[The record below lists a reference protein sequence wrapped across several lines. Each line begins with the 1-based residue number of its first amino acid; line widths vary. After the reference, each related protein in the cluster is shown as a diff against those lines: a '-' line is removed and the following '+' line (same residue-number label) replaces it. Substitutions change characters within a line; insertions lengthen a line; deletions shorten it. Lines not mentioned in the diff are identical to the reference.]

1 MLNEILVGFDNVK
14 IYKDGKEY
22 SIKGIEVYLK
32 ELFEYAYFS
41 SSVAVADHMT
51 MEEQK
56 KRGLWVE
63 LEFNEERKY
72 NESRFEKLLF
82 PLKPKYDYINL
93 YRFYAREY
101 QGRCL
106 GLSLG
111 LKTTALYKFVM
122 ENIND

>member
-1 MLNEILVGFDNVK
+1 MLKEILVGFDSVK
-14 IYKDGKEY
+14 VYKDGKEHV
-22 SIKGIEVYLK
+22 IEGIEAYLE

-41 SSVAVADHMT
+41 SSVAVADHTT

-63 LEFNEERKY
+63 LSFKEERKY

-93 YRFYAREY
+93 YRYYAREY

-111 LKTTALYKFVM
+111 LKTTDLYKFVM
-122 ENIND
+122 ENIDD

>member
-14 IYKDGKEY
+14 VYKDGKEY
-22 SIKGIEVYLK
+22 AIEGIEVYLH
-32 ELFEYAYFS
+32 ELFEYAYFA
-41 SSVAVADHMT
+41 SSVAIADNVT

-63 LEFNEERKY
+63 LEFNEEKKY

-93 YRFYAREY
+93 YRYFEREY
-101 QGRCL
+101 KGRCL

-111 LKTTALYKFVM
+111 LKTTELYKFVM
-122 ENIND
+122 EKTND